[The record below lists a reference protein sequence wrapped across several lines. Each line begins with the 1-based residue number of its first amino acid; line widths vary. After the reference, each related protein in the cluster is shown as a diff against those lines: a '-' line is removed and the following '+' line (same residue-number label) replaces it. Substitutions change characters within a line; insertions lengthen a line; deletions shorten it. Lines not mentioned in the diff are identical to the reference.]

1 MRRCVDRNSRSG
13 LLPHLHTANTA
24 RDLNR
29 LRADV
34 GDRKLSY
41 LGFSYGTQIGAT
53 YATLFPGRVRALAL
67 DGAVDA
73 EGFVNNPIRDTRR
86 QTQAYEEALSRFF
99 AACRTRQDHCG
110 LGPTNPRAAYDALA
124 EQLDRQALPAPD
136 SEHPAPVD
144 GDDLRSATS
153 LLLSQKQLWP
163 LLSDALIQAQTGDG
177 SSLRVFDDFFY
188 EREGPSV
195 LDPFVAIYA
204 LDGRWPAKPA
214 LHLRDGRSAYRR
226 FHHFW
231 WNAGYSTLALG
242 LWPVKPQ
249 GAYYGPVQNSRRATA
264 ALVVGTTHDPATP
277 YVWAKRLTAELG
289 NARLLTMRGD
299 GHTASFGNNSPCI
312 DAAVQAYLEETRLPK
327 RHTVCSQDVPF
338 AVQPLTAAGVAH
350 GLPDEARANA
360 LSRAKSLR

>member
-1 MRRCVDRNSRSG
+1 MRRCVDRNSHSG

-73 EGFVNNPIRDTRR
+73 EGFVNNPIRDSTTPDPGISRRLSAASWPPAARDRTTAGWVPPTRAPP
-86 QTQAYEEALSRFF
+86 TTPSR
-99 AACRTRQDHCG
+99 
-110 LGPTNPRAAYDALA
+110 
-124 EQLDRQALPAPD
+124 EQLDRQAVPAPE

-163 LLSDALIQAQTGDG
+163 LLSDALILAQTGDG

-249 GAYYGPVQNSRRATA
+249 GAYYGPVQNSSRATA

-277 YVWAKRLTAELG
+277 YVWAKRLTAEPRQRSAAHH
-289 NARLLTMRGD
+289 ARGRPHGVLRQQLALHRRCGA
-299 GHTASFGNNSPCI
+299 GLPGGAQ
-312 DAAVQAYLEETRLPK
+312 AAQATHRVQAGRSV
-327 RHTVCSQDVPF
+327 RR
-338 AVQPLTAAGVAH
+338 AAADGRTS
-350 GLPDEARANA
+350 G
-360 LSRAKSLR
+360 